1 MVEPFEIGPSG
12 RKVRGVLSVPGG
24 NGKRPCVILSHG
36 LISSKESAKYL
47 ALSDALG
54 AIGMGSCRFDYHGCG
69 QSDGNIEE
77 TTLTERLANLEAVT
91 ALVLEHPSIDGSRVG
106 LLGSSFGGST
116 SLVRAARDGRI
127 RCVCLWATPYRMGNK
142 EESSPEGIDFREDL
156 ITDFARYDLLA
167 EARKVRCGLVIHGEA
182 DEVVPAAEGA
192 AIYENLGDPKAF
204 ELIRGGDHTFSR
216 AADRERAISLSL
228 GWLGRFL
235 V

>member
-1 MVEPFEIGPSG
+1 MFGIKRKTEGINGYKAILLWEKYLKRGQKGALELLLEYNKEDVLNLIPLEEIFASSSKSWTMVGQFEIGPSG

-91 ALVLEHPSIDGSRVG
+91 ALVLDTRRSTEAGWASWGAASAGARPSSGRPGTGASGASASGR
-106 LLGSSFGGST
+106 LPTEWETRKSPRRKGST
-116 SLVRAARDGRI
+116 SGR
-127 RCVCLWATPYRMGNK
+127 T
-142 EESSPEGIDFREDL
+142 
-156 ITDFARYDLLA
+156 
-167 EARKVRCGLVIHGEA
+167 
-182 DEVVPAAEGA
+182 
-192 AIYENLGDPKAF
+192 
-204 ELIRGGDHTFSR
+204 
-216 AADRERAISLSL
+216 
-228 GWLGRFL
+228 
-235 V
+235 

>member
-1 MVEPFEIGPSG
+1 
-12 RKVRGVLSVPGG
+12 
-24 NGKRPCVILSHG
+24 
-36 LISSKESAKYL
+36 
-47 ALSDALG
+47 
-54 AIGMGSCRFDYHGCG
+54 
-69 QSDGNIEE
+69 
-77 TTLTERLANLEAVT
+77 
-91 ALVLEHPSIDGSRVG
+91 
-106 LLGSSFGGST
+106 
-116 SLVRAARDGRI
+116 
-127 RCVCLWATPYRMGNK
+127 MGNK

>member
-24 NGKRPCVILSHG
+24 NGKLPCVILSHG
-36 LISSKESAKYL
+36 LISSKESTKYL

-54 AIGMGSCRFDYHGCG
+54 AIGIGSCRFDYHGCG

-77 TTLTERLANLEAVT
+77 TTLTERLANLESVT

-116 SLVRAARDGRI
+116 SLVRAARDRRI

-142 EESSPEGIDFREDL
+142 EEPSPEGIDFREDL
-156 ITDFARYDLLA
+156 YTDFARYDLLA